1 MKAVQN
7 RDRSRLIEAVLGKR
21 PVDLTIENVRLVNV
35 ITGEIYPASVDIAD
49 GTVVMVRE
57 GKHQACPDALE
68 HFDGEGKYLIPGFID
83 THVHV
88 ESTMMI
94 PENFARAV
102 LPYGTTT
109 VVSDPHEI
117 ANVMGVEGVLSMLEN
132 AKKAPLRHYMLA
144 SPCVPSVP
152 GLEDSG
158 SLFTEKEIGF
168 LLDQPGVIGI
178 AELMNYVDISHDDGR
193 MHRIIEEG
201 VKRGVFLQGHAPR
214 LSGSL
219 LAAYRLAGPVS
230 DHECRSGEEAKE
242 KTRIGMHVNLKTS
255 SLSNHLPEA
264 LEGIK
269 QQRWNDNV
277 SLCTDDVHAQVIYTE
292 GHLNR
297 VVGRAIAYGADPV
310 EAIRFATYNA
320 AREYGFEDLGAIAPG
335 YAADMQLVDEL
346 DGRRPCC
353 VWTEGKII
361 SREGKL
367 VWEQEP
373 SGIEC
378 QSTVH
383 LSYLRGPEDFL
394 LEAPSEDVETLVIHS
409 RCDGPFNRA
418 YYEKLPVGNH
428 CVDLSGNP
436 ELAYVCVCN
445 RHGKE
450 QKTISVIRGFGV
462 ASGAFAATVSH
473 DCHNLVMIYRNPE
486 DALLAVRQIEA
497 MGGGM
502 AYAENG
508 RIAGSL
514 PLPVAGIMSPL
525 TCDKLAPQV
534 EAMEHIVRERCGGNW
549 LLKHATIC
557 LAALPGA
564 IITDKGVVDGDSREF
579 MPQFRTNI

>member
-1 MKAVQN
+1 MKAVHN
-7 RDRSRLIEAVLGKR
+7 KDRSRLIAAVLGKR
-21 PVDLTIENVRLVNV
+21 PVDLTIENIRLVNV

-49 GTVVMVRE
+49 GMIVMVRDNSD
-57 GKHQACPDALE
+57 GTCPYALE
-68 HFDGEGKYLIPGFID
+68 RFDGEGKYLIPGFID

-88 ESTMMI
+88 ESTMMV

-102 LPYGTTT
+102 LPWGTTT

-117 ANVMGVEGVLSMLEN
+117 ANVMGVEGVMFMLEN

-152 GLEDSG
+152 GKEDSG
-158 SLFTEKEIGF
+158 CEFTEKEIGF
-168 LLDQPGVIGI
+168 LLDQPGIIGI
-178 AELMNYVDISHDDGR
+178 AELMNYVDICHDDQR

-201 VKRGVFLQGHAPR
+201 IKRGAFLQGHAPR
-214 LSGSL
+214 LRGSL

-264 LEGIK
+264 LKGVKE
-269 QQRWNDNV
+269 QRWNDNV
-277 SLCTDDVHAQVIYTE
+277 SLCTDDVHAQVIHTE

-297 VVGRAIAYGADPV
+297 VVGRAVTYGADPV

-335 YAADMQLVDEL
+335 YAADLQLVDQL
-346 DGRRPCC
+346 DGRRPAC
-353 VWTEGKII
+353 VWIEGRMI
-361 SREGKL
+361 SREGRL
-367 VWEQEP
+367 IWNQAP
-373 SGIEC
+373 SPLK
-378 QSTVH
+378 QLSTVH
-383 LSYLRGPEDFL
+383 LSYLKTPDDFL
-394 LEAPSEDVETLVIHS
+394 LKAPDDRAETLVIHS

-418 YYEKLPVGNH
+418 FYEKLPIENR
-428 CVDLSGNP
+428 CVDLSADP
-436 ELAYVCVCN
+436 DLAYVCVCN

-462 ASGAFAATVSH
+462 RAGAFAATVAH
-473 DCHNLVMIYRNPE
+473 DCHNLVVIYRNAA
-486 DALLAVRQIEA
+486 DALLAAQKIEE
-497 MGGGM
+497 MGGGF
-502 AYAENG
+502 AYAEG
-508 RIAGSL
+508 GEIIGSL
-514 PLPVAGIMSPL
+514 PLPIAGIMSPL
-525 TCDKLAPQV
+525 TCDQLAEQV
-534 EAMEHIVRERCGGNW
+534 GEMERIVGERCSGNW

-564 IITDKGVVDGDSREF
+564 VITDRGIVDGDSQDF
-579 MPQFRTNI
+579 LKQFRTQD